1 LQKTKKEVLK
11 MAVQLN
17 GKATE
22 RQRKYLG
29 YLSSQGKER
38 FGKDFSVRK
47 IAEQQGINWEQMSSE
62 EASKLIEYVK
72 SLVDAP
78 GDFMKT
84 DQDIIDEVTRAA
96 QEEAQKEE
104 KPGQG
109 QTQAQASSSKDIYMI
124 QIIVHES
131 KIPAVTIVLEA
142 MGIGYV
148 LLQEVR
154 P

>member
-1 LQKTKKEVLK
+1 MEVLK

-29 YLSSQGKER
+29 VLSAQGKEK
-38 FGKDFSVRK
+38 FGKDFSVRL
-47 IAEQQGINWEQMSSE
+47 IAEQQGIDWEQMSAE
-62 EASKLIEYVK
+62 EASKLIEHVK
-72 SLVDAP
+72 SLIDAE
-78 GDFMKT
+78 DFMKT
-84 DQDIIDEVTRAA
+84 DRDIIDEVT
-96 QEEAQKEE
+96 QSAQKEE

-109 QTQAQASSSKDIYMI
+109 QIPAQASPSTNTYMI
-124 QIIVHES
+124 QLV
-131 KIPAVTIVLEA
+131 IPEDKLTALTVVLEA
-142 MGIGYV
+142 MSLGYI